1 MVRMKRVYEP
11 AEAEDGYRVLAER
24 LWPRG
29 LSKEKARLDAWEKG
43 IAPSADLRRWYNHD
57 PAKWEEFQTRYEK
70 ELITPEAQ
78 EILGSLA
85 ERARGQTVTLLYAS
99 HAADIS
105 NTAVLLR
112 LLTNYPAIHG
122 SKN

>member
-29 LSKEKARLDAWEKG
+29 LSKDKARLDTWEKD
-43 IAPSADLRRWYNHD
+43 IAPSADLRRWYGHD
-57 PAKWEEFQTRYEK
+57 PAKWDEFQTRYEK
-70 ELITPEAQ
+70 ELAAPEAQ
-78 EILGSLA
+78 AILADLA
-85 ERARGQTVTLLYAS
+85 ERARRQTVTLLYAS
-99 HAADIS
+99 HAAAIS

-112 LLTNYPAIHG
+112 LLTQHPTAHG
-122 SKN
+122 SEN

>member
-11 AEAEDGYRVLAER
+11 AEEDDGYRVLAER

-29 LSKEKARLDAWEKG
+29 LSKDKARLDAWEKD
-43 IAPSADLRRWYNHD
+43 IAPSADLRRWYGHD
-57 PAKWEEFQTRYEK
+57 PAKWDEFQTRYEK
-70 ELITPEAQ
+70 ELMTSEAQ

-85 ERARGQTVTLLYAS
+85 ERARRQTVTLLYAS

-105 NTAVLLR
+105 NTAVLLG
-112 LLTNYPAIHG
+112 LLTKHPAAHG
-122 SKN
+122 SEN

>member
-1 MVRMKRVYEP
+1 MKRVYDP
-11 AEAEDGYRVLAER
+11 AEKEDGYRVLAER

-29 LSKEKARLDAWEKG
+29 LSKEKAHLSAWEKD

-70 ELITPEAQ
+70 ELMAPEAQ
-78 EILGSLA
+78 EILSSLA
-85 ERARGQTVTLLYAS
+85 ARARGQTVTLLYAS

-112 LLTNYPAIHG
+112 LLTTYPETHG
-122 SKN
+122 SKG